1 MAIFNVKKPTIMEQ
15 KKYYIYIITNKH
27 RNVLY
32 IGVTGDLETRI
43 YQHKKHL
50 FKGSFTDKYNC
61 EYCIYYEEYDHI
73 NDAIARETELKKWNR
88 KKKETLINAMNP
100 EWREIVNEKGYIRKK

>member
-1 MAIFNVKKPTIMEQ
+1 MKQ
-15 KKYYIYIITNKH
+15 KKYYIYIMTNKH

-61 EYCIYYEEYDHI
+61 EYCIYYEEFDYI
-73 NDAIARETELKKWNR
+73 NNAIDRETELKKWNR
-88 KKKETLINAMNP
+88 KKKEALINKINP
-100 EWREIVNEKGYIRKK
+100 KWREIVNERGFIQGSL

>member
-1 MAIFNVKKPTIMEQ
+1 MKF
-15 KKYYIYIITNKH
+15 KKYYIYIMTNKAKK
-27 RNVLY
+27 VLY
-32 IGVTGDLETRI
+32 IGVTGNLEQRI
-43 YQHKKHL
+43 WQHKKHL

-88 KKKETLINAMNP
+88 KKKEKLINTLNP
-100 EWREIVNEKGYIRKK
+100 TWRELVDENGYIRKSDVVS